1 MKNEYKRLF
10 DRITPV
16 RSDDELLRAV
26 LDRKAE
32 NNMGEKK
39 KVLRKAVVIPA
50 VAILAVGATTIGVS
64 AAYNWNITDA
74 FNSMFSHRVEDR
86 VSRAE
91 DRGKTTEATDMNSV
105 IGTFDFEK
113 YGKILEDQVYKG
125 EGFTF
130 SVNGLTAS
138 PDTAYVMYSIEFDD
152 SFAYGITEE
161 DGWTSWMP
169 RFTTFGLKLD
179 GQFARLGYH
188 YGAYE
193 TVGNRVD
200 GCIQINPHD
209 TTFEGKTLNLEFE
222 SIMRSQLDDEGM
234 FVEEQTVPFEF
245 TANIPMDFEMND
257 NSVEI
262 EPNYEMDL
270 GEYGKAVLSDIKVTA
285 FKVTYTVSTDY
296 ENLDRVAETVGDA
309 VFNYGDIE
317 CVTLKDGT
325 EIKVDGACGSYDAN
339 KMNVDVT
346 MDYPIEPENVASVT
360 IFGQTFELD

>member
-10 DRITPV
+10 DSITPA

-74 FNSMFSHRVEDR
+74 FNSMFSNRVEDR

-105 IGTFDFEK
+105 AGTFDFEK
-113 YGKILEDQVYKG
+113 YGKVLDDQVYKG

-138 PDTAYVMYSIEFDD
+138 PETAFVMYSIEFDD
-152 SFAYGITEE
+152 DFAYGFAEE
-161 DGWTSWMP
+161 DGWTRWMP
-169 RFTTFGLKLD
+169 RFSMFGIKLD
-179 GQFARLGYH
+179 GQFTMLGYH
-188 YGAYE
+188 YGSYE
-193 TVGNRVD
+193 MTGNRVD
-200 GCIQINPHD
+200 GCLQIDLDD
-209 TTFEGKTLNLEFE
+209 TSFEGKTLNLEFE
-222 SIMRSQLDDEGM
+222 SITRSKLDDEER

-245 TANIPMDFEMND
+245 TANIPMDFEIND

-270 GEYGKAVLSDIKVTA
+270 GEYGKAVLSNIKVTA
-285 FKVTYTVSTDY
+285 FKVYYTVSTEY
-296 ENLDRVAETVGDA
+296 EELDRVAETAGAA

-325 EIKVDGACGSYDAN
+325 EIKVAGECGDYDAN
-339 KMNVDVT
+339 KMIVDVT

-360 IFGQTFELD
+360 IFGQTFEVG

>member
-1 MKNEYKRLF
+1 MKNEYKMLF
-10 DRITPV
+10 DNITPA

-105 IGTFDFEK
+105 VGTFDFEK
-113 YGKILEDQVYKG
+113 YGKVLDDQIYKG

-138 PDTAYVMYSIEFDD
+138 SDTAYVMYSIEFDD
-152 SFAYGITEE
+152 SFAYGIAEE
-161 DGWTSWMP
+161 DGFTNWMP
-169 RFTTFGLKLD
+169 RFTTFGIKLD
-179 GQFARLGYH
+179 GEFARLGYR
-188 YGAYE
+188 YGSYE
-193 TVGNRVD
+193 TTGNRID

-222 SIMRSQLDDEGM
+222 TILRDKLDDEGM
-234 FVEEQTVPFEF
+234 FVEEQTVPLDF
-245 TANIPMDFEMND
+245 TVDIPIDFEIND
-257 NSVEI
+257 SII
-262 EPNYEMDL
+262 ELNPDYEMDL
-270 GEYGKAVLSDIKVTA
+270 GEYGKAVLSDIKITA
-285 FKVTYTVSTDY
+285 FKVIYTVSTEYDD
-296 ENLDRVAETVGDA
+296 LDRVAETVSSA
-309 VFNYGDIE
+309 IFEHGDID

-325 EIKVDGACGSYDAN
+325 VIRVDGQCGGYNGN
-339 KMNVDVT
+339 KMNVLVT
-346 MDYPIEPENVASVT
+346 MDYPVEPENVESVT
-360 IFGQTFELD
+360 IFGQTFEVG

>member
-1 MKNEYKRLF
+1 MKNEYKKLF
-10 DRITPV
+10 DSITPA
-16 RSDDELLRAV
+16 RSDDELLKAV

-91 DRGKTTEATDMNSV
+91 DRGKTTEVTDMNSV
-105 IGTFDFEK
+105 VGTFDFEK
-113 YGKILEDQVYKG
+113 YGKVLEDQVYKG

-138 PDTAYVMYSIEFDD
+138 PETAFVMYSIEFDD
-152 SFAYGITEE
+152 DFAYGFAEE
-161 DGWTSWMP
+161 DGWTRWMP
-169 RFTTFGLKLD
+169 RFSMFGIKLD
-179 GQFARLGYH
+179 GQFAKLGYH
-188 YGAYE
+188 YGSYE
-193 TVGNRVD
+193 INGNRID
-200 GCIQINPHD
+200 GCLQIDLDD
-209 TTFEGKTLNLEFE
+209 TLFEGKTLNLEFE
-222 SIMRSQLDDEGM
+222 SLLRNKLDDEGM
-234 FVEEQTVPFEF
+234 FVEEQTVPLSF
-245 TANIPMDFEMND
+245 TANIPMDFEIND
-257 NSVEI
+257 SSVEI

-270 GEYGKAVLSDIKVTA
+270 GEYGKAVLSNIKVTA
-285 FKVTYTVSTDY
+285 FKVYYTVSTDY
-296 ENLDRVAETVGDA
+296 EELDRVAETVGNA

-325 EIKVDGACGSYDAN
+325 VIKVANQCGDYDEN
-339 KMNVDVT
+339 KMIVDVT

-360 IFGQTFELD
+360 IFGQTFEVG

>member
-1 MKNEYKRLF
+1 MKDKYKQMF
-10 DRITPV
+10 DSITPA

-91 DRGKTTEATDMNSV
+91 DRGTTTEATDMNSV
-105 IGTFDFEK
+105 VGTFDFEK
-113 YGKILEDQVYKG
+113 YGKVLDDQFYKG

-138 PDTAYVMYSIEFDD
+138 PETAYVMYSIEFDD
-152 SFAYGITEE
+152 DFAYGITEE
-161 DGWTSWMP
+161 DGWTKWMP
-169 RFTTFGLKLD
+169 RFAMFGIKLD
-179 GQFARLGYH
+179 GQFTMLSYR
-188 YGAYE
+188 YGSYE
-193 TVGNRVD
+193 INGNRID
-200 GCIQINPHD
+200 GCLQIDLDD
-209 TTFEGKTLNLEFE
+209 TSFEGKTLNLEFE
-222 SIMRSQLDDEGM
+222 SILRNKLDDEGM

-245 TANIPMDFEMND
+245 TANIPMDFEVND

-262 EPNYEMDL
+262 KTDYEMDL
-270 GEYGKAVLSDIKVTA
+270 GEYGKAVLSNIKVTA
-285 FKVTYTVSTDY
+285 FKVYYTVSTDY
-296 ENLDRVAETVGDA
+296 ENLDLVAETVGSA
-309 VFNYGDIE
+309 IYNYGDIE

-325 EIKVDGACGSYDAN
+325 EIKVDGQCGSYDAN

-360 IFGQTFELD
+360 IFGQTFEVG